1 MRSRWY
7 SSGTMAL
14 SRIWLPHAGQVIIGS
29 ANCSGTCADADI
41 NEPVRAGRPR
51 FPSGWVLA
59 PLALVG
65 FFATLDF
72 LVFLAIVI
80 TILREGSGN

>member
-7 SSGTMAL
+7 SSGTMVL

-29 ANCSGTCADADI
+29 TDCSGTCADADM
-41 NEPVRAGRPR
+41 NELMRAGRPR
-51 FPSGWVLA
+51 FPRGCVLD

-72 LVFLAIVI
+72 LVFLATAI
-80 TILREGSGN
+80 TILHEGSRD